1 MKMWQ
6 VKMTGEV
13 KKVTDQEAFLS
24 PVYSVTA
31 CEVMGVA

>member
-1 MKMWQ
+1 MKMLQ

-13 KKVTDQEAFLS
+13 KKVTDREAFLS
-24 PVYSVTA
+24 PVDRVAA